1 MIIDLKPDQQ
11 GVIDLAV
18 GSGAFQNPSG
28 VLDPRLEIIR
38 EQLDHESLD
47 DGTTRCHCC
56 PLLTKAGRRLSA
68 VN

>member
-38 EQLDHESLD
+38 EQLDHESWMMEQRD
-47 DGTTRCHCC
+47 AIAAHY
-56 PLLTKAGRRLSA
+56 
-68 VN
+68 